1 MKRRLWTSLIGVVL
15 IVLITLGFNIATDNT
30 PILGLD
36 LQGGVSVILA
46 PTESATAEELTVI
59 RDQIRSE
66 LERQGI
72 AEPDVRVQG
81 DTIVVDLPGVRDQQ
95 EALSAVDVSGVVELR
110 PVLNPASCQPVD
122 TAPAGPVVDTPTP
135 SDESVPNDSTEP
147 QGLRSPQAP
156 TDTTPAD
163 TAPTDTS
170 PPVVVN
176 EPLPTQTVTPGAEVL
191 PTRDGA
197 AECVGPAQGTGEV
210 FERGSAEPTLDAS
223 QGWGVSVDLRGGE
236 GRDTWNNL
244 ANQCFNR
251 APTCPTQRLAI
262 VLDSVVQSAPTVNEP
277 NFTDAVSISGSFTQ
291 SEAEELAAVLNR
303 GAFPVEVEAQEA
315 RTVSPSAGSD
325 SLQAAVIAGLVG
337 LALVLVVPRRLLP
350 LACTG
355 HRRRHHG
362 VGRHGVLDGVVR
374 VRMDQLRAQPR
385 RCDRH
390 HRGDRC
396 HRRQLRGVLR
406 TDQGRAAQRTHD
418 QERRAS
424 QLQDDVADDLVGR
437 RRVADRRWHLVLAER
452 RLRAWLRPVPRTHDD
467 LRSPRL
473 LLLHAP
479 CHLAAGSEQAD
490 GQTGDVARH
499 EGGNGMTLDTSVS
512 TTGLGRLFR
521 GQTAI
526 DFYGKRKVGLIVAV
540 IAVVV
545 TFGSLLTQGLNL
557 GLDFEGGD
565 AWDIPASETFGVD
578 EATDV
583 LQANDVSTTGARIQ
597 LRSSETSDVV
607 TVQVEELPREQAEEV
622 TADFAEAAG
631 VTVEDISFSFTSSTW
646 GAEITEKAVRALVIF
661 LFVVAVFISV
671 RFEWRMA
678 LAAIAAMLNDVIV
691 AVGVYSVFQFEVTPA
706 TVIAFLTILGYS
718 LYDTIVV
725 FDRVKEN
732 EGRYASTKM
741 PYEDIVNISMNQV
754 MVRSLLTSFSS
765 ILPVISLLLLGAG
778 LLGAVSLREFALA
791 LLIGMISGVYSSI
804 FIATPLLAFLKSK
817 TTKASRRQRLLGEDL
832 RFAVMGAGVSGRIPQ
847 DTPHSDGDTSAET
860 PSDREPVTAGAPTGA
875 TAPTQADRLLTHPP
889 RPRKKKK
896 R

>member
-1 MKRRLWTSLIGVVL
+1 
-15 IVLITLGFNIATDNT
+15 
-30 PILGLD
+30 
-36 LQGGVSVILA
+36 
-46 PTESATAEELTVI
+46 
-59 RDQIRSE
+59 
-66 LERQGI
+66 
-72 AEPDVRVQG
+72 
-81 DTIVVDLPGVRDQQ
+81 
-95 EALSAVDVSGVVELR
+95 
-110 PVLNPASCQPVD
+110 
-122 TAPAGPVVDTPTP
+122 
-135 SDESVPNDSTEP
+135 
-147 QGLRSPQAP
+147 
-156 TDTTPAD
+156 
-163 TAPTDTS
+163 
-170 PPVVVN
+170 
-176 EPLPTQTVTPGAEVL
+176 
-191 PTRDGA
+191 
-197 AECVGPAQGTGEV
+197 
-210 FERGSAEPTLDAS
+210 
-223 QGWGVSVDLRGGE
+223 
-236 GRDTWNNL
+236 
-244 ANQCFNR
+244 
-251 APTCPTQRLAI
+251 
-262 VLDSVVQSAPTVNEP
+262 
-277 NFTDAVSISGSFTQ
+277 
-291 SEAEELAAVLNR
+291 
-303 GAFPVEVEAQEA
+303 
-315 RTVSPSAGSD
+315 
-325 SLQAAVIAGLVG
+325 
-337 LALVLVVPRRLLP
+337 
-350 LACTG
+350 
-355 HRRRHHG
+355 
-362 VGRHGVLDGVVR
+362 
-374 VRMDQLRAQPR
+374 
-385 RCDRH
+385 
-390 HRGDRC
+390 
-396 HRRQLRGVLR
+396 
-406 TDQGRAAQRTHD
+406 
-418 QERRAS
+418 
-424 QLQDDVADDLVGR
+424 
-437 RRVADRRWHLVLAER
+437 
-452 RLRAWLRPVPRTHDD
+452 
-467 LRSPRL
+467 
-473 LLLHAP
+473 
-479 CHLAAGSEQAD
+479 
-490 GQTGDVARH
+490 
-499 EGGNGMTLDTSVS
+499 MTLDTSVS
-512 TTGLGRLFR
+512 STGLGRLFR

-540 IAVVV
+540 IAVIV

-661 LFVVAVFISV
+661 LLVVAVFISV

-691 AVGVYSVFQFEVTPA
+691 AVGVYSVLQFEVTPA

-765 ILPVISLLLLGAG
+765 ILPVVSLLLLGAG
-778 LLGAVSLREFALA
+778 VLGAVSLREFALA

-847 DTPHSDGDTSAET
+847 DTPHPDGDVSAET
-860 PSDREPVTAGAPTGA
+860 SSDREPVTAGAPAGA